1 MNRSLFGN
9 ACLLCLVLLVGCNQT
24 IKTDSSVEIRAAN
37 TREHSS
43 WERVDFQVGGL
54 DTWVAPEATVAC
66 SDILSARRSDDGF
79 GHPTVI
85 LRFDQDASSRMDELS
100 VSRMSHPVV
109 IVLDGRIIA
118 APIIMERISD
128 TLVVNF
134 GKTPGARAT
143 ADRLVDAVTEKS
155 KKTDS
160 EQVATRP
167 SDESTD

>member
-1 MNRSLFGN
+1 MDRSLFAS
-9 ACLLCLVLLVGCNQT
+9 ACLFCLVLLVGCNQT

-37 TREHSS
+37 TREHSG

-54 DTWVAPEATVAC
+54 DAWVAPDATVAC

-100 VSRMSHPVV
+100 VARMSHPIV
-109 IVLDGRIIA
+109 IVLDGRVIA

-143 ADRLVDAVTEKS
+143 ADRLVDAVGDES
-155 KKTDS
+155 KNNDS
-160 EQVATRP
+160 EKIATRP